1 MIKIT
6 RAESMEKLSK
16 MVDNV
21 EYANIVKLHFSD
33 YVLEVMANSSREL
46 ADRLAHTKLT
56 NEGVERLVKAYD
68 TNIITM
74 GDLLHIAS
82 YSLVSGGN
90 EKYLNDYFSSIAAGL
105 DTKTAS
111 QILVA
116 AKFEDWTYNEIRR
129 LVESGTYQV
138 GNNTYVALNP
148 DVAREIDKLGMELYA
163 YDKANDFYLVRD
175 IEKTIADGDAITF
188 SKCALAVKINEMR
201 NAPDW
206 NAFRDYIAEDMEN
219 IEHLTVDRLIEEY
232 DSYQKEELNIELS
245 NAVNKNYKEFLDGI
259 RAAGVEEAITRC
271 YEITVK
277 NNIQAFIESEPA
289 DITTAHYNALLEME
303 NPLAE
308 IYGAWLKYDELR
320 TYSDIPQAM
329 QYAAD
334 AAITRTLENK
344 GMKVEKILSDL
355 KHDKEKQPAEEHSQP
370 KKKGGAR

>member
-1 MIKIT
+1 MMKIT
-6 RAESMEKLSK
+6 RAENLNQIAQKVEP
-16 MVDNV
+16 V
-21 EYANIVKLHFSD
+21 EYAKIVKHNFSD
-33 YVLEVMANSSREL
+33 YILEMLAKNSREL
-46 ADRLAHTKLT
+46 TDRVAHTKLT
-56 NEGVERLVKAYD
+56 NEAVERLFKAYD

-74 GDLLHIAS
+74 GDLLHIAN
-82 YSLVSGGN
+82 YSLVTGGS
-90 EKYLNDYFSSIAAGL
+90 EKYLNDYFSSIAAGF

-116 AKFEDWTYNEIRR
+116 SKFEDWSYNEIYN
-129 LVESGTYQV
+129 LVKSGTYQV
-138 GNNTYVALNP
+138 SERTFVQLNP

-163 YDKANDFYLVRD
+163 YDKSNDFYLVKD

-206 NAFRDYIAEDMEN
+206 NAFRDYIAEDMED
-219 IEHLTVDRLIEEY
+219 IEHLTVDSLIEEY
-232 DSYQKEELNIELS
+232 DSYQIEEMNIELS
-245 NAVNKNYKEFLDGI
+245 NNVDKNYREFLDGI

-289 DITTAHYNALLEME
+289 DLTKAHYNALLEME
-303 NPLAE
+303 NPLDE

-329 QYAAD
+329 KYSAD

-344 GMKVEKILSDL
+344 GVIVEKIISNS
-355 KHDKEKQPAEEHSQP
+355 KSDKEKQPAEGQSQP